1 MTSFKTNPVR
11 TSLIAC
17 AMFVLVAACDD
28 NTSKEPDAG
37 TDAGADASSITDL
50 VYGEFEPWGYPIQD
64 YIDVHTVE
72 FGEDGFFKSIFDLAV
87 FEDRLYLG
95 YGDADRNL
103 GRITPIEIRFW
114 TQEDPLAVSAEF
126 TTDEE
131 QIDRFRQTDDLLMIP
146 GVDATEDDL
155 LGNAYTLGTGGEWH
169 KSRTLELAWH
179 VHDMAVLD
187 NIIYAC
193 GSGGTMDD
201 YNNSTVNALFYESDD
216 GGENFTLA
224 QQITHPDPPGDQR
237 LTTLLSVG
245 GELYAFGYVSKF
257 EGSSSNISSLLA
269 YRKDGDELVPLS
281 SFPSFWV
288 TDAVQMTEDLGII
301 VGVHTGGSLAW
312 GCILIDGTDSFA
324 NVPMCEGKTVLD
336 LEPLA
341 DGRTLVIYLDMDTY
355 PTPDTDSWGLRV
367 GVTEDGS
374 DLVDLISQDI
384 ESSPQSIAYWRKSLY
399 LGLDNG
405 EVWRSEGL
413 SP

>member
-1 MTSFKTNPVR
+1 MTSFTTNHVR
-11 TSLIAC
+11 TAAIIC
-17 AMFVLVAACDD
+17 AIFALGTACDD

-64 YIDVHTVE
+64 YIDVHTEE
-72 FGEDGFFKSIFDLAV
+72 FEEDGFFKTIFDLAV

-114 TQEDPLAVSAEF
+114 PQDDPLTVTAEF

-155 LGNAYTLGTGGEWH
+155 LGNAYTLGEGGEWH
-169 KSRTLELAWH
+169 KSRTLDLAWH

-187 NIIYAC
+187 NMIYAC

-224 QQITHPDPPGDQR
+224 QQIAHPDPPGDQR
-237 LTTLLSVG
+237 LTSLLSVG

-269 YRKDGDELVPLS
+269 YRKDADELVSLS
-281 SFPSFWV
+281 DFPSFWV
-288 TDAVQMTEDLGII
+288 TDTEQLTEDLGI
-301 VGVHTGGSLAW
+301 VAGVHTGDPLAW
-312 GCILIDGTDSFA
+312 GCILIDGSDSFA
-324 NVPMCEGKTVLD
+324 NVPMCEGRTVLD
-336 LEPLA
+336 MAPLA
-341 DGRTLVIYLDMDTY
+341 DGRTLVLYLDIDTY
-355 PTPDTDSWGLRV
+355 PTPDTGSWGLRV

-374 DLVDLISQDI
+374 DLMELISQDI
-384 ESSPQSIAYWRKSLY
+384 EIYPESIAYWRKSLY
-399 LGLDNG
+399 LGLNNG

-413 SP
+413 LP

>member
-1 MTSFKTNPVR
+1 MTSSATNPVR
-11 TSLIAC
+11 TALIVC
-17 AMFVLVAACDD
+17 AMFVLIAACDD
-28 NTSKEPDAG
+28 NTSKDPDAG

-50 VYGEFEPWGYPIQD
+50 VYGEFEPWGNPIDD
-64 YIDVHTVE
+64 YIDIHTE
-72 FGEDGFFKSIFDLAV
+72 ELGEDEFFKAIFDLAV

-95 YGDADRNL
+95 YGDADHNL
-103 GRITPIEIRFW
+103 GGITPIEIRFW
-114 TQEDPLAVSAEF
+114 SKEDPLAVSAQF

-131 QIDRFRQTDDLLMIP
+131 QVDRFRQTDDLLMIP

-169 KSRTLELAWH
+169 KSRTLDLAWH
-179 VHDMAVLD
+179 VHDMAVVD
-187 NIIYAC
+187 NMIYAC

-257 EGSSSNISSLLA
+257 EGTQSTISSLLS
-269 YRKDGDELVPLS
+269 YRKDADELVFMP

-288 TDAVQMTEDLGII
+288 TDAEQLTEDLG
-301 VGVHTGGSLAW
+301 VVTGVHTGGTLTW
-312 GCILIDGTDSFA
+312 GCVLIDGSDSFA
-324 NVPMCEGKTVLD
+324 NVPMCGGRTVLD
-336 LEPLA
+336 MAPLA
-341 DGRTLVIYLDMDTY
+341 DGRTLVLYLDIDTY
-355 PTPDTDSWGLRV
+355 PTPNTGIWGLRV

-374 DLVDLISQDI
+374 DLVELVSQDI
-384 ESSPQSIAYWRKSLY
+384 ESYPRSIAYWRNSLY

-413 SP
+413 